1 MVMSKKIML
10 IVLVVA
16 GVAGYSGYVMGLN
29 KGALVEVND
38 EVRKKESLS
47 RN

>member
-29 KGALVEVND
+29 KGA
-38 EVRKKESLS
+38 
-47 RN
+47 